1 MRAVNLLPRQ
11 TSARKLAVDRTLVVA
26 VALTVL
32 VATAVVGGF
41 FLEKAQAA
49 TERQRMVTAQAA
61 LAKAQ
66 SQQPSSH
73 SPAPARLT
81 VPVVLSQEQPW
92 HLALDAAIS
101 SRVAWD
107 TLLRQLEYVVP
118 SNITLTT
125 VTLGS
130 SGGGTTPAGGLISL
144 GGSAFSSKDLAV
156 FLATLARVPNVTQV
170 ALVSSTTASGSKF
183 LTFQIT
189 AQMTLPAPPP
199 APGTSTTTTTGG

>member
-1 MRAVNLLPRQ
+1 
-11 TSARKLAVDRTLVVA
+11 

-170 ALVSSTTASGSKF
+170 SLVSSTTASGSKF